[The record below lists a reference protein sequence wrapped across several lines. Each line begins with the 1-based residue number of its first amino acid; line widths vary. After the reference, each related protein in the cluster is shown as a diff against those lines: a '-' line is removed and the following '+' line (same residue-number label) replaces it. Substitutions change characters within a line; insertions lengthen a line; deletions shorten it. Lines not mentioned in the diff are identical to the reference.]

1 MIRAAQLDEQLDEVA
16 EESVTLAEAARR
28 LGCAVSTVRQLVA
41 DGILGGHRIGKG
53 DRPRGVRVHAASIR
67 RYKAQ
72 HAIAPGVPSIEAPAP
87 AARPAASPG
96 ALEARRRLRELG
108 ML

>member
-1 MIRAAQLDEQLDEVA
+1 MIRPAQLDAKLDEVA

-28 LGCAVSTVRQLVA
+28 LGCAVSTVRQLLA
-41 DGILGGHRIGKG
+41 DGILGGHRVGKG

-67 RYKAQ
+67 RYKAH
-72 HAIAPGVPSIEAPAP
+72 HAIAPGARSIETPAPAP
-87 AARPAASPG
+87 RPAASSG